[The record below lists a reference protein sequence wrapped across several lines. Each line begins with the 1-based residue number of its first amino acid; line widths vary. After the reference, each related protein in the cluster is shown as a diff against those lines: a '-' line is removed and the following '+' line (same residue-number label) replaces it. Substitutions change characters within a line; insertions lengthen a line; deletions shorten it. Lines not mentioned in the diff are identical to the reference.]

1 MAFVLKYPTSRYWIA
16 SFYGADGRLHRRS
29 TRETNRN
36 RALEVARIYEKAA
49 KGAGSPQHV
58 RQVVSELLRE
68 HSRSELPTASVRDYG
83 KQWLEP
89 RRAETAPATFRRYR
103 DAVQSFL
110 TYLGARA
117 ARGLDEIT
125 RADVTGFRDAMLKR
139 LSPATTNG
147 YVKLIRRLFRT
158 ARQDG
163 FLMVDPAEAV
173 RAVRGRGEPTR
184 RPFTL
189 DELRGVLEVADE
201 EWRNIIR
208 CGFFTAL
215 RLGDIAT
222 LQWSQVDFDRGEIR
236 LRTAKTGRRIV
247 IPISTALRRHL
258 LQYAGNPRRL
268 SGAVHPHAFAVV
280 SEQDG
285 RTGTLS
291 NQFRALLVAAGLRAP
306 EPHRSRGIGRSNRRT
321 ASELTFHSLRHTHV
335 SLLKDAGIP
344 DAVTM
349 ALVGHESAAMSH
361 RYTHVG
367 KEALSRAAETLPE
380 L

>member
-1 MAFVLKYPTSRYWIA
+1 
-16 SFYGADGRLHRRS
+16 
-29 TRETNRN
+29 
-36 RALEVARIYEKAA
+36 
-49 KGAGSPQHV
+49 
-58 RQVVSELLRE
+58 
-68 HSRSELPTASVRDYG
+68 
-83 KQWLEP
+83 
-89 RRAETAPATFRRYR
+89 
-103 DAVQSFL
+103 
-110 TYLGARA
+110 
-117 ARGLDEIT
+117 
-125 RADVTGFRDAMLKR
+125 
-139 LSPATTNG
+139 
-147 YVKLIRRLFRT
+147 
-158 ARQDG
+158 
-163 FLMVDPAEAV
+163 MVDPAEAV